1 MQIKKLLK
9 YRGKRNWKAS
19 GEGAVGRIFIFF
31 LGSVKN
37 RYFNEID

>member
-19 GEGAVGRIFIFF
+19 GEGAVARKLLEG
-31 LGSVKN
+31 
-37 RYFNEID
+37 DQ